1 MKLLKSKTGDKM
13 TNTLANAKL
22 GIFIFLGSV
31 ILVVIIF
38 LLGNKD
44 QLFASTFT
52 VRANFKNTEGLRNGA
67 SVRFGGIDVGAVKN
81 IQIVSDTGVSVEVT
95 MRVKEEVRRFIKK
108 DSRASIET
116 EGLVGNKVVMLTMGS
131 EGAEE
136 ILDGGRILS
145 KEPLSFADIIEETQ
159 GIMAYTKDMTKNM
172 AEIVYKVNKGEG
184 TIGKILNDNKLYNAA
199 TNLTNTADR
208 NLNSISDDM
217 KDVIALFDNL
227 GNGVKDVVGNIN
239 AIVTKIDTV
248 LEGVSEGKGLLGSL
262 VSDKGKEGKS
272 LNQILDNLIVVTEDA
287 KTSASRLSENME
299 ALKHNWL
306 FKSYFE
312 ERGYWDKDEFE
323 NQIDTKIIEL
333 NDKIKLLDEKILE
346 LKSIEKK

>member
-1 MKLLKSKTGDKM
+1 MN
-13 TNTLANAKL
+13 NTLANAKL
-22 GIFIFLGSV
+22 GIFIFLGST

-44 QLFASTFT
+44 QLFASTYT
-52 VRANFKNTEGLRNGA
+52 IKANFKNTEGLRNGA
-67 SVRFGGIDVGAVKN
+67 SVRFGGIDVGAVKS
-81 IQIVSDTGVSVEVT
+81 IQIVSDTSVSVEVT
-95 MRVKEEVRRFIKK
+95 MRVKEEIKSFIKK

-131 EGAEE
+131 PNAEV

-184 TIGKILNDNKLYNAA
+184 TIGKILNDDKLYTAA
-199 TNLTNTADR
+199 TNLTNTADK

-227 GNGVKDVVGNIN
+227 GNGVRDVVGNIN
-239 AIVTKIDTV
+239 LIVTKIDTV

-272 LNQILDNLIVVTEDA
+272 LNQILDNLVVVTEDA

-323 NQIDTKIIEL
+323 NQIDSKIIEL